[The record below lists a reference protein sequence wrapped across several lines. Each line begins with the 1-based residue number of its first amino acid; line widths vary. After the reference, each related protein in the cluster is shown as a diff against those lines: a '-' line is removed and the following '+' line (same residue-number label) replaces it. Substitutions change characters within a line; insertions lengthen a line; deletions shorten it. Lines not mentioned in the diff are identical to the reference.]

1 MSAAKTLE
9 HLLHS
14 GELDK
19 LLAHG
24 ARVAKANEALCNRL
38 EASLRE
44 HCRVANLKGDT
55 VIVIADSP
63 VWATK
68 LRFQTGAMLEILRD
82 RGFPELRTL
91 RIKVNP
97 INVTREAAPR
107 HGPQLSQSAA
117 ATLLRTAEG
126 TKDVELRA
134 VLERLAARS
143 GKAGKGPTGS
153 N

>member
-24 ARVAKANEALCNRL
+24 ARVAKANEALCARL

-55 VIVIADSP
+55 AIVIADSP

-68 LRFQTGAMLEILRD
+68 LRFQTGAMLEILRN
-82 RGFPELRTL
+82 RGFPALRTV
-91 RIKVNP
+91 RIQVSP
-97 INVTREAAPR
+97 LNVTREAAPR
-107 HGPQLSQSAA
+107 HGPHLSQSAA
-117 ATLLRTAEG
+117 TTLTRAAES
-126 TKDVELRA
+126 TDDIELRA
-134 VLERLAARS
+134 VLERLAAR
-143 GKAGKGPTGS
+143 GKAE
-153 N
+153 

>member
-1 MSAAKTLE
+1 MSAAKSLE

-38 EASLRE
+38 EAAVRE

-55 VIVIADSP
+55 AIVIADSP

-68 LRFQTGAMLEILRD
+68 LRFQSGAMLEILRD
-82 RGFPELRTL
+82 RGFPELRSV
-91 RIKVNP
+91 RIKVSP
-97 INVTREAAPR
+97 VNVAREAAPR

-117 ATLLRTAEG
+117 STLRRAAES
-126 TKDVELRA
+126 TDDIELRA
-134 VLERLAARS
+134 VLERLAGRS
-143 GKAGKGPTGS
+143 KTE
-153 N
+153 